1 MNPTFQ
7 ILIVDDNPHN
17 LQLLGNTLKAN
28 GYYPLFAKSAHQA
41 FKVLQEKTPQLIL
54 LDIMMPEIDGFEV
67 CQRLKADDNTK
78 DIPVIFLT
86 AYADKETIIQGFQ
99 LGAVDYV
106 TKPFNTEE
114 LITRI
119 QTHLKLK
126 TTEEQLKQ
134 KIKELEVIRQ
144 ELVLTVVQL
153 KEANATKDKFFSIIA
168 HDLGN
173 LFTGL
178 IGLSDLLIEGSPIE
192 SHNNDDLWM
201 LHNFSNRGFNLLKNL
216 LEWSRLQTGKIKAHP
231 EIMNLELVVN
241 TDVDLLSPQLA
252 SKNIRCSVTLET
264 KTVWVDG
271 YMLNTVLR
279 NLLANAV
286 KFTPRNGQI
295 EIRSHTEGTEVE
307 ISVKDTGVGIGA
319 AELDK
324 LFRIDVHHTTR
335 GTAGESGT
343 GLGLILCKEFVEKNN
358 GTIEVKSELGK
369 GSQFYIRLPA
379 VLS

>member
-17 LQLLGNTLKAN
+17 LQVLGNTLKAN

-41 FKVLQEKTPQLIL
+41 FKVLQEKQPQLIL

-67 CQRLKADDNTK
+67 CQRLKADENTK
-78 DIPVIFLT
+78 NIPIIFLT

-134 KIKELEVIRQ
+134 KIKELEIISQ
-144 ELVLTVVQL
+144 ELVATVVQL

-178 IGLSDLLIEGSPIE
+178 IGLSDLLIEGSPVE

-241 TDVDLLSPQLA
+241 TGVDLLSPQLA
-252 SKNIRCSVTLET
+252 SKNIRCSVALET
-264 KTVWVDG
+264 KTVWMDG

-369 GSQFYIRLPA
+369 GSEFYIRLPA